1 MADPPTVEILDSA
14 PRRLRHTELR
24 LSDGSIDI
32 FLAGAEAMLTR
43 SSTCPRG
50 HVTDDWEVVTSS
62 VAPTGDP
69 ENGAVHLRLIRP
81 QWQGAG
87 SPSVHALAPEFAF
100 EVARR
105 GYAVG
110 ATVLE
115 AVLPAHDGP
124 TATVPVSM
132 SDDGL
137 EERDGVEAKSV
148 VVKQLGGALE
158 ILRQYQPVRITTLG
172 GECSVSVAPFSEL
185 ANRYG
190 DDLAVVWIDSH
201 PDVGTPDSE
210 YPGYHAMAVT
220 ALTGHGDP
228 DVLGLLPATVSPDR
242 VALVGLHSWTEDD
255 YPNVAEWGIRAFSPD
270 ELRVSSETLLDWI
283 FATVAH
289 ESQFISM
296 STR

>member
-1 MADPPTVEILDSA
+1 M
-14 PRRLRHTELR
+14 
-24 LSDGSIDI
+24 
-32 FLAGAEAMLTR
+32 
-43 SSTCPRG
+43 
-50 HVTDDWEVVTSS
+50 TSS

-69 ENGAVHLRLIRP
+69 ENGAVHLRLIWP

-148 VVKQLGGALE
+148 VVKQLGAALE
-158 ILRQYQPVRITTLG
+158 ILRQYNQCGSR
-172 GECSVSVAPFSEL
+172 
-185 ANRYG
+185 R
-190 DDLAVVWIDSH
+190 
-201 PDVGTPDSE
+201 
-210 YPGYHAMAVT
+210 
-220 ALTGHGDP
+220 
-228 DVLGLLPATVSPDR
+228 
-242 VALVGLHSWTEDD
+242 
-255 YPNVAEWGIRAFSPD
+255 
-270 ELRVSSETLLDWI
+270 
-283 FATVAH
+283 
-289 ESQFISM
+289 
-296 STR
+296 